1 MFNDYATKK
10 LIKNAFRVSKVR
22 GETAIRLRVPGG
34 HLRAKYLPVIQR
46 LAEKF
51 GNGTIHLTTR
61 QGYEIPGVKLE
72 AINQVKK
79 FMAKML
85 AGIEKE
91 SNLVLEKPVEGYP
104 ASGTRNISACIG
116 NRVCSFANADTT
128 ALAQETEKVIYPNDY
143 HLKVAVTGC
152 PNDCIKAH
160 MNDIGIIATIIPEY
174 NEEQCI
180 GCEACVEV
188 CRARVTNAL
197 RIENYRIIRDD
208 EYCIRCGECILKC
221 PTGALYRGRQLYR
234 IIIGG
239 RTGKRNPRLANTFI
253 QDASRE
259 VVLALFRN
267 IYEYIDKYVDR
278 SLPKEHAGY
287 IFDRTGEK
295 EFKREIL
302 RGVKLNPEAKILRI
316 RNPGYV
322 YPRATRAN

>member
-1 MFNDYATKK
+1 MFNDYHAKK
-10 LIKNAFRVSKVR
+10 LIKNAFRISKVR
-22 GETAIRLRVPGG
+22 GETAIRIRVPGG
-34 HLRAKYLPVIQR
+34 HLAARYLDVIKD

-51 GNGTIHLTTR
+51 GNGTVHLTTR
-61 QGYEIPGVKLE
+61 QGYEIPGIKLADIDKVKE
-72 AINQVKK
+72 YMGKTID
-79 FMAKML
+79 
-85 AGIEKE
+85 GIERE
-91 SNLVLEKPVEGYP
+91 SNVILENPDDGYP
-104 ASGTRNISACIG
+104 SSGTRNISACIG
-116 NRVCSFANADTT
+116 NRVCPFANADTT
-128 ALAQETEKVIYPNDY
+128 ALAQEIENIVYPNDY

-160 MNDIGIIATIIPEY
+160 MNDIGVMATVIPEY
-174 NEEQCI
+174 DEELCI

-188 CRARVTNAL
+188 CRDRVTNAL
-197 RIENYRIIRDD
+197 RLDNYRIMRDD

-259 VVLALFRN
+259 VVLALFGN
-267 IYEYIDKYVDR
+267 IYKYIDKHVDR

-287 IFDRTGEK
+287 IIDRTGEK

-302 RGVKLNPEAKILRI
+302 REVKLNPEANVLEIN
-316 RNPGYV
+316 NPGYF
-322 YPRATRAN
+322 YKYRPDK